1 MKLTFNPITVKFEN
15 YGPQRT
21 FFFLGLRRV
30 GIDKLLA
37 APCYKRETLKK
48 KHNGPHTSTSCRMIK
63 KSISW

>member
-37 APCYKRETLKK
+37 APCYKRET
-48 KHNGPHTSTSCRMIK
+48 
-63 KSISW
+63 